1 MTERDVYPVD
11 VNGVKRELRL
21 FEVAPGLRIA
31 ILNILGDAELTV
43 AAAEGLTEKLA
54 DTDYD
59 VFITAEAKSI
69 PLAHAIAVASG
80 KPYVILRKNYKAY
93 MGDVITSETV
103 SITTGKKQT
112 LILDEKDH
120 SLIKGKKVVLLDDVI
135 STGSTLEAMKKI
147 VDIAGGEV
155 VASAAICTEGAP
167 GDWADVVALG
177 HLPLFKD
184 E

>member
-1 MTERDVYPVD
+1 MTERELYPVD
-11 VNGVKRELRL
+11 VNGVKRDLRL

-43 AAAEGLTEKLA
+43 AAAEGLAEKLA

-69 PLAHAIAVASG
+69 PLAHAIAVVTG

-93 MGDVITSETV
+93 MGNVITSETV
-103 SITTGKKQT
+103 SITTGDKQT

-120 SLIKGKKVVLLDDVI
+120 GFVRGKKAILLDDVI
-135 STGSTLEAMKKI
+135 STGSTLEAMQKI
-147 VDIAGGEV
+147 VEEAGGT
-155 VASAAICTEGAP
+155 VAACAAICTEGAP
-167 GDWADVVALG
+167 GDWSEVVALG

>member
-1 MTERDVYPVD
+1 MTEREVYPVD
-11 VNGVKRELRL
+11 VNGVKRDLRL

-31 ILNILGDAELTV
+31 ILNILGDAEFTV
-43 AAAEGLTEKLA
+43 AAAEGLAEKLA
-54 DTDYD
+54 DTEYD

-69 PLAHAIAVASG
+69 PLAHAISVAAN
-80 KPYVILRKNYKAY
+80 KPYVILRKDYKAY
-93 MGDVITSETV
+93 MGEVITSETV

-120 SLIKGKKVVLLDDVI
+120 ALVKGKKVVLLDDVI
-135 STGSTLEAMKKI
+135 STGSTLEGMKKI
-147 VDIAGGEV
+147 VEMAEGEIA
-155 VASAAICTEGAP
+155 ANAAIFTEGDP
-167 GDWADVVALG
+167 GDWVDVVAMG